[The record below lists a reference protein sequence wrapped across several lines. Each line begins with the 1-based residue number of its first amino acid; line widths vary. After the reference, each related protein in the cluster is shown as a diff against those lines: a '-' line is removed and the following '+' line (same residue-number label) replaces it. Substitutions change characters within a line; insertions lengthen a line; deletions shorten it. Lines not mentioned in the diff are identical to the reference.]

1 MWFSQSFLWFIAR
14 ECRKPLHIEAKTA
27 MYMAVNEHRLVYYM
41 IDNQSIAY
49 AEHTFS
55 ENVEGLFKMN
65 ATYKTHIFNTV
76 RNWYLSE
83 DELGSRHVIDVLQ
96 I

>member
-1 MWFSQSFLWFIAR
+1 
-14 ECRKPLHIEAKTA
+14 
-27 MYMAVNEHRLVYYM
+27 M
-41 IDNQSIAY
+41 IDKQSIAY
-49 AEHTFS
+49 EVQTFS
-55 ENVEGLFKMN
+55 ENVEGLLKTN
-65 ATYKTHIFNTV
+65 ATYKTHFFNIV